1 MSGFTARDVPDQKGR
16 TILVTG
22 ANSGI
27 GFEAAKVLAE
37 KCARVLLGCRDEVRG
52 RWAAKRIER
61 AHSHA
66 KVEWLPLDLSD
77 LASVR
82 EAAKRLRKLDV
93 LVNNAGIMRPPL
105 GHAKDGFELQF
116 GINHLGH
123 FALTGLLLE
132 KLGGP
137 DPRVVTVSSIAHRR
151 GRIDFANL
159 DGKAGYQRS
168 KFYAQS
174 KLANLMFT
182 LELDR
187 RLRAGGSPVK
197 SIGCHPGIA
206 GTGLGRHGRIDAL
219 IEPAGNLLF
228 NSSERGA
235 LPTLQA
241 ATDPSAQGGDYFGP
255 KHLVEMRGDSAPGRI
270 ASRARNED
278 VARRLWDV
286 SVELTGVD
294 PGLAAAYPAKAPAF
308 NWSM

>member
-1 MSGFTARDVPDQKGR
+1 MSGFIASDVPDQSGR
-16 TILVTG
+16 VVLITG

-37 KCARVLLGCRDEVRG
+37 KGARVLLGCRDEVRG

-61 AHSHA
+61 AFPQA
-66 KVEWLPLDLSD
+66 KVEWLPLDLAD
-77 LASVR
+77 LVSVR
-82 EAAKRLRKLDV
+82 EAAKRVRKLDV

-105 GHAKDGFELQF
+105 GHTKDGFELQF

-123 FALTGLLLE
+123 FALTGLLLD

-159 DGKAGYQRS
+159 DGKAGYQRTT
-168 KFYAQS
+168 FYTQS

-187 RLRAGGSPVK
+187 RLQASGSPVR
-197 SIGCHPGIA
+197 SVGCHPGIA
-206 GTGLGRHGRIDAL
+206 GTGLGRHGKIDAL
-219 IEPAGNLLF
+219 LEPAGNWIF
-228 NSSERGA
+228 NSAARGA
-235 LPTLQA
+235 LPILQA
-241 ATDPSAQGGDYFGP
+241 TTDPAARGGDYYGP
-255 KHLVEMRGDSAPGRI
+255 QRFREMRGDSAPGRI
-270 ASRARNED
+270 ARRARDQE

-286 SVELTGVD
+286 SAELTGVS
-294 PGLAAAYPAKAPAF
+294 PGLAAA
-308 NWSM
+308 